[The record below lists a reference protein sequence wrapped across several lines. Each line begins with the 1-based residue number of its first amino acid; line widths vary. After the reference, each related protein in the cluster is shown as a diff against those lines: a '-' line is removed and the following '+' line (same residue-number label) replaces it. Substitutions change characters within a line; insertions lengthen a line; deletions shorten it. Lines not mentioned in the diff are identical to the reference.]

1 MNKRMIVV
9 LGVLALL
16 LVAFLALRG
25 GGGTAEAPVPTL
37 DPVVDP
43 VEAPASA
50 APAPDDELRLVRFV
64 QSKVT
69 RFKVRTDT
77 TTVHVAREGEQWV
90 LIEPRP
96 PPEGFVLDAARTEA
110 VLAWL
115 GALRATRVLEGAPTE
130 AQLDARSPAVRIEV
144 FREAAPPQTV
154 LLGAPIPESPDGA
167 KELYA
172 RGALDARA
180 YAVSEAVKTRLA
192 QGLQLFQSP

>member
-25 GGGTAEAPVPTL
+25 GSETAEAPMPAVA
-37 DPVVDP
+37 P

-50 APAPDDELRLVRFV
+50 APAPADELRLVRFV

-96 PPEGFVLDAARTEA
+96 PPEGFVLDAAQTEA
-110 VLAWL
+110 LLAWL

-130 AQLDARSPAVRIEV
+130 AQLDARSPSVLIEI

-154 LLGAPIPESPDGA
+154 LLGAPIPGSPDGA

-180 YAVSEAVKTRLA
+180 YAVPEAVKTRLA
-192 QGLQLFQSP
+192 RGLELFTTSGSP